1 MKRPRIQR
9 DEIASLL
16 FGLSDESLEFRNRW
30 RSLGMGAIWLL
41 LSGLTMLFFVFLAT
55 DNLSRVAIIGMSF
68 IKYVPLISVV
78 YALAK
83 SKAAKYLDDLFELG
97 NEDLASD
104 FIEEVAFGYGNEKIT
119 INEGKISEK
128 EERSPIIL
136 IGGPGMIQV
145 NLDSVALLEKVDGEP
160 EIIYPRGEPWK
171 LGRFERIREIGKN
184 DEVGKREYAI
194 INLRDQFVRGLS
206 VRSRTKDGIPLE
218 AQDIK
223 VMFSIL
229 RKPQSSEQESDPY
242 HFDERAVLSLVYN
255 QVIITPP
262 PNTPSG
268 VTFPWDTTVI
278 PLVTSE
284 LENLIT
290 SRNLSEILA
299 SISQKEMDVINQNEE
314 TNVMMRIEMTGEQTA
329 VSNTP
334 SAARPPNFE
343 SRSKITSQF
352 FSPEFREKAGA
363 LGVAIHWID
372 IGTWQLPSSTIILDK
387 LKDAWNLM
395 RENAKRRNTVN
406 RSTKQHEFKAV
417 VELVTNVVISN
428 YSKTPSSNYS
438 YNVPSSSR
446 KYSEKDLDELARLM
460 EDNPEIATS
469 PQLMR
474 QFSQS
479 SSSKKNSAHSTALE
493 ILKAFRKEL
502 IVAKELIQ
510 KENRSSI
517 DKQAEIARIDKALRD
532 INYHIYHFVKS
543 Y

>member
-16 FGLSDESLEFRNRW
+16 FGLSEESVEFRNRW
-30 RSLGMGAIWLL
+30 RTLGLGAVWLL
-41 LSGLTMLFFVFLAT
+41 LSGLTMLLFVFLTT
-55 DNLSRVAIIGMSF
+55 DNTSRLAIIGMSF
-68 IKYVPLISVV
+68 IKYAPLIMVV

-83 SKAAKYLDDLFELG
+83 TKAAKYLDDLFELG
-97 NEDLASD
+97 DENLASD
-104 FIEEVAFGYGNEKIT
+104 FIEEVAFGYGHQKIT

-136 IGGPGMIQV
+136 IGGPGKIQV

-171 LGRFERIREIGKN
+171 LGRFERIREIGKH

-206 VRSRTKDGIPLE
+206 VKSRTKDGIPLE

-223 VMFSIL
+223 VLFSIL
-229 RKPQSSEQESDPY
+229 RKPQTTENETDPY

-278 PLVTSE
+278 PLITTE

-299 SISQKEMDVINQNEE
+299 SISQKEMDVINENEE

-329 VSNTP
+329 VS
-334 SAARPPNFE
+334 SAPGTARPPNFE

-352 FSPEFREKAGA
+352 FSPEFREKAA
-363 LGVAIHWID
+363 AIGVTIHWID
-372 IGTWQLPSSTIILDK
+372 IGTWQLPSSIILDK
-387 LKDAWNLM
+387 LKDAWNQM
-395 RENAKRRNTVN
+395 RENAKRRNALN
-406 RSTKQHEFKAV
+406 RSSKQYELKEI
-417 VELVTNVVISN
+417 VELVTNVILIN
-428 YSKTPSSNYS
+428 YSKS
-438 YNVPSSSR
+438 PSSSSSR
-446 KYSEKDLDELARLM
+446 RLSDKELDDLAKLIDS
-460 EDNPEIATS
+460 NPEIAVN
-469 PQLMR
+469 PYMMR
-474 QFSQS
+474 QVSHQAAA
-479 SSSKKNSAHSTALE
+479 KKDTHTVALE

-532 INYHIYHFVKS
+532 INHHVYHYVKS
-543 Y
+543 PS

>member
-372 IGTWQLPSSTIILDK
+372 IGTWQLPSTIILDK

>member
-1 MKRPRIQR
+1 MKRQRIQR

-30 RSLGMGAIWLL
+30 RSLALGAIWLL
-41 LSGLTMLFFVFLAT
+41 LSGLSMLLFVFLAT
-55 DNLSRVAIIGMSF
+55 DTLSRLAIVGMSF
-68 IKYVPLISVV
+68 IKYVPLIMVV

-83 SKAAKYLDDLFELG
+83 SKAAKYLDDLFELE
-97 NEDLASD
+97 NEDLAAD
-104 FIEEVAFGYGNEKIT
+104 FIEEVAFGYGYEKIT
-119 INEGKISEK
+119 INEGRISEK

-136 IGGPGMIQV
+136 IGGPGKIQV

-160 EIIYPRGEPWK
+160 EVIYPRGEPWK

-194 INLRDQFVRGLS
+194 INLRDQFVRGLT
-206 VRSRTKDGIPLE
+206 VKSRTKDGIPLE

-223 VMFSIL
+223 VLFSIL
-229 RKPQSSEQESDPY
+229 RKPHSQEHEVDPY
-242 HFDERAVLSLVYN
+242 HFEEHAVHSLVYN
-255 QVIITPP
+255 QIIITPP
-262 PNTPSG
+262 PNSPSG

-299 SISQKEMDVINQNEE
+299 SISQKEMDLINENEE
-314 TNVMMRIEMTGEQTA
+314 TNVMMRIEMTGEQTTL
-329 VSNTP
+329 NTP
-334 SAARPPNFE
+334 GASRPPNFE

-352 FSPEFREKAGA
+352 FSPAFREKAAA

-372 IGTWQLPSSTIILDK
+372 IGTWQLPSTIIIEK

-395 RENAKRRNTVN
+395 RENAKRRNAVN
-406 RSTKQHEFKAV
+406 RSSKQHELKEI
-417 VELVTNVVISN
+417 VELVTNVILIN
-428 YSKTPSSNYS
+428 YSKAPSS
-438 YNVPSSSR
+438 SSSR
-446 KYSEKDLDELARLM
+446 KLSDRELDDLAKLIDS
-460 EDNPEIATS
+460 NPEIAVN
-469 PQLMR
+469 PYMMR
-474 QFSQS
+474 QFSHQAATKKDAQS
-479 SSSKKNSAHSTALE
+479 VALE

-517 DKQAEIARIDKALRD
+517 EKQVEIARIDKALRD
-532 INYHIYHFVKS
+532 IDHHVFHYVKS
-543 Y
+543 SA

>member
-1 MKRPRIQR
+1 MKRPRMQR

-30 RSLGMGAIWLL
+30 RTLAMGAVWLV
-41 LSGLTMLFFVFLAT
+41 LSGISMILFVFLAT
-55 DNLSRVAIIGMSF
+55 GNLSRLAIVAMSF
-68 IKYVPLISVV
+68 IKYVPLIMVV

-83 SKAAKYLDDLFELG
+83 SKAAQYLDDLFELE
-97 NEDLASD
+97 NVDLAAD
-104 FIEEVAFGYGNEKIT
+104 FIEEVAFGYGHEKIT

-136 IGGPGMIQV
+136 IGGPGYIQV

-160 EIIYPRGEPWK
+160 EVIYPSSKPWK

-206 VRSRTKDGIPLE
+206 VKSRTKDGIPLE

-229 RKPQSSEQESDPY
+229 RKPHSPEHEIDPY
-242 HFDERAVLSLVYN
+242 QFEERAVHSLVYN
-255 QVIITPP
+255 QIIITPP
-262 PNTPSG
+262 PNAPTG
-268 VTFPWDTTVI
+268 VAFPWDTSVI
-278 PLVTSE
+278 PLVTTE

-299 SISQKEMDVINQNEE
+299 SISQKEMDAINETEE
-314 TNVMMRIEMTGEQTA
+314 TNVMMRIEMTGEQT
-329 VSNTP
+329 TM
-334 SAARPPNFE
+334 SAPGASRPPNFE

-352 FSPEFREKAGA
+352 FSPAFREKAA
-363 LGVAIHWID
+363 NIGVAIHWID
-372 IGTWQLPSSTIILDK
+372 IGTWQLPSTVILDK
-387 LKDAWNLM
+387 LKDAWNMM
-395 RENAKRRNTVN
+395 RENAKRRNSIE
-406 RSTKQHEFKAV
+406 RSAKKHELREI
-417 VELVTNVVISN
+417 VELATNVILVN
-428 YSKTPSSNYS
+428 YSKSSSSSSS
-438 YNVPSSSR
+438 YSSR
-446 KYSEKDLDELARLM
+446 KPSDKDLDELAKII
-460 EDNPEIATS
+460 ESNPEIAVS
-469 PQLMR
+469 PYLMP
-474 QFSQS
+474 QFSNQS
-479 SSSKKNSAHSTALE
+479 TSKKNSQSTALE

-517 DKQAEIARIDKALRD
+517 EKQVEIAKIEKALRD
-532 INYHIYHFVKS
+532 IDFHVFHFVKS
-543 Y
+543 SL